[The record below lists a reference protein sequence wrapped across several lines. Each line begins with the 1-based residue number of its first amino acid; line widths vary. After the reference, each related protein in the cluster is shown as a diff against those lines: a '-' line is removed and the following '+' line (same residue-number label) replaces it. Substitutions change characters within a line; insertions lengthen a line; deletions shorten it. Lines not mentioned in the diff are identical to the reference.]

1 MADVQLGLRWGGA
14 THRGRV
20 RSVNQD
26 SLHADESL
34 FVVADGM
41 GGHRGGEVASKVA
54 VDTLQ
59 GQPRDSVD
67 ELAAAVSAANRA
79 IFDMAAEND
88 ELNGMGTTVATMAV
102 LGGDPPTMALANV
115 GDSRVYR
122 LRAGTLEQL
131 TEDHNYVADLVKQ
144 GQLSPEKAND
154 HPYRNMLTRAVGV
167 DQTVEVDRWEIDVE
181 HDDRYLL
188 CSDGLF
194 SEVAE
199 DELTTLLVDNAD
211 PTDAARA
218 LISAA
223 NEAGGHDN
231 VTAVIVDVV
240 GEDELDEPKL
250 QTQVGSEQSNVPTL
264 PAPDP
269 QPPPTE
275 LSRGF
280 TWRVLLFAVA
290 IVAVLTVVAGLIG
303 WYARGAYYVAF
314 LGTEVVVY
322 QGRPGGVLW
331 FDPTLEVRTGIT
343 RQSLPPASVAE
354 VDANHETS
362 TLDGA
367 KAFVDQLSD
376 QVTAQA
382 G

>member
-1 MADVQLGLRWGGA
+1 MSS
-14 THRGRV
+14 T
-20 RSVNQD
+20 
-26 SLHADESL
+26 
-34 FVVADGM
+34 
-41 GGHRGGEVASKVA
+41 
-54 VDTLQ
+54 
-59 GQPRDSVD
+59 
-67 ELAAAVSAANRA
+67 
-79 IFDMAAEND
+79 
-88 ELNGMGTTVATMAV
+88 
-102 LGGDPPTMALANV
+102 
-115 GDSRVYR
+115 
-122 LRAGTLEQL
+122 
-131 TEDHNYVADLVKQ
+131 
-144 GQLSPEKAND
+144 
-154 HPYRNMLTRAVGV
+154 
-167 DQTVEVDRWEIDVE
+167 
-181 HDDRYLL
+181 DDRYLL

-367 KAFVDQLSD
+367 KAFVDRLSD